1 MELKHRPRRLRST
14 PAMRNM
20 VRETHLQSSNFILP
34 LFVKEGSGIRDEVAS
49 MPGAFRRSLDT
60 LLIDLQ
66 EVVVLGIA
74 GIVLFPAVED
84 DLKDSFGSE
93 ACNDDGLIPRCIRA
107 VKAQY
112 PNLLI
117 MTDIAL
123 DPYNIDGHDGIVE
136 DGKII
141 NDQTVKVLVGQA
153 LSQARAG
160 ADLLGPSDMM
170 DGRIGAIREA
180 LEEEG
185 FTDIGI
191 LSYAA
196 KYASSFYGP
205 FRDALD
211 SAPKA
216 GDKKSYQMDPANR
229 REALKEVALDI
240 QEGADLVMVKPALA
254 YLDIIS
260 DVKQHFDV
268 PVVAYHV
275 SGEYAMVM
283 AAAEKG
289 WLDGHS
295 AMMES
300 LLSIK
305 RAGADIILSYYAIEA
320 AKALQGLPVELMTQ
334 VKK

>member
-14 PAMRNM
+14 SAMRNM

-93 ACNDDGLIPRCIRA
+93 SCNDDGLIPRCIRA

-185 FTDIGI
+185 FTDVGI

-300 LLSIK
+300 LLSMK

>member
-1 MELKHRPRRLRST
+1 
-14 PAMRNM
+14 
-20 VRETHLQSSNFILP
+20 
-34 LFVKEGSGIRDEVAS
+34 
-49 MPGAFRRSLDT
+49 
-60 LLIDLQ
+60 
-66 EVVVLGIA
+66 
-74 GIVLFPAVED
+74 
-84 DLKDSFGSE
+84 
-93 ACNDDGLIPRCIRA
+93 
-107 VKAQY
+107 
-112 PNLLI
+112 
-117 MTDIAL
+117 
-123 DPYNIDGHDGIVE
+123 
-136 DGKII
+136 
-141 NDQTVKVLVGQA
+141 
-153 LSQARAG
+153 
-160 ADLLGPSDMM
+160 
-170 DGRIGAIREA
+170 
-180 LEEEG
+180 
-185 FTDIGI
+185 
-191 LSYAA
+191 
-196 KYASSFYGP
+196 
-205 FRDALD
+205 
-211 SAPKA
+211 
-216 GDKKSYQMDPANR
+216 MDPANR